1 MRVRAFVVML
11 AVAVAI
17 AVSGCGGGGEAESGA
32 VSPAATGTTATSTT
46 PPDGPASSGSPTE
59 PVPTTSTPTDPD
71 IPATVVSPGP
81 RVVVSGSVEAGVEA
95 GCLIL
100 EGYQLVADS
109 ALWYSAL
116 TAGDPVEVTGY
127 VDNGRPSMCQQ
138 AKPLVVTDVRPV
150 LG

>member
-1 MRVRAFVVML
+1 ML

-17 AVSGCGGGGEAESGA
+17 AVSSCGGGGEPESGA
-32 VSPAATGTTATSTT
+32 RTSTAPGPGATSTT
-46 PPDGPASSGSPTE
+46 PPDDPAGSGSPAE
-59 PVPTTSTPTDPD
+59 PAPTTSTPTDPD

-81 RVVVSGSVEAGVEA
+81 RVVVTGSVEEGVEV

-127 VDNGRPSMCQQ
+127 VDNGRPSTCQQ